1 MKKQELCNRIY
12 EATRRSSA
20 AYLTHNAADL
30 DYWREQYAKLTE
42 GMPKKRIYKL
52 MDAAD
57 LSYRVVIDTECDA
70 IIRGEN

>member
-12 EATRRSSA
+12 EATRRSA
-20 AYLTHNAADL
+20 TAYLTHNAADL
-30 DYWREQYAKLTE
+30 AYWREQYAKLTE

-52 MDAAD
+52 MDNAD

-70 IIRGEN
+70 IINGEN